1 MRTRSVVSLLAVG
14 ALTACQGLKEA
25 LTAQTDV
32 AARTVNQEL
41 SATRL
46 GTLLGSAR
54 IGIDP
59 SKENAQIVADLWT
72 DYQRLGYAAAHND
85 SLNSAVSKTIQPLID
100 NMRVSMMIDTLRSKI
115 KIDTT
120 DAESGYNR
128 AVGGI
133 IGARHILFGY
143 PSAEKTPPVAVPQ
156 SE

>member
-1 MRTRSVVSLLAVG
+1 MRNRSLVAVVLAG
-14 ALTACQGLKEA
+14 AALAGCQGLKEA
-25 LTAQTDV
+25 LTAHTDV

-41 SATRL
+41 TATRL
-46 GTLLGSAR
+46 GTLLGTAR

-59 SKENAQIVADLWT
+59 SKDNARIIADLWT

-120 DAESGYNR
+120 DAETG
-128 AVGGI
+128 
-133 IGARHILFGY
+133 
-143 PSAEKTPPVAVPQ
+143 
-156 SE
+156 